1 MTVIEAIQW
10 LAIIAAHA
18 LVLVAAWKLTSKT
31 ETHFARYMK
40 ASGAVRKV

>member
-31 ETHFARYMK
+31 ETHFARYMRV
-40 ASGAVRKV
+40 SGAVRKV

>member
-1 MTVIEAIQW
+1 MTNAFAW

-18 LVLVAAWKLTSKT
+18 ALLVAAWKLTSKT

-40 ASGAVRKV
+40 ASGAVRKM